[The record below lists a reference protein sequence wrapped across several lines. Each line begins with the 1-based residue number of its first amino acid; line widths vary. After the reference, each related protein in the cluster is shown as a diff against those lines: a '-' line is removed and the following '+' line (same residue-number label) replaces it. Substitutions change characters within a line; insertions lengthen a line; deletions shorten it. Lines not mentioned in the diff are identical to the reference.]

1 MIRPQLRFVIS
12 LLLAEGFLCL
22 PAYSQQDGN
31 ITTSDGIRIHY
42 LSNGEKNGHS
52 PMIFIPGWSF
62 TSQIWQTQLE
72 HFAKNRR
79 VIAIDP
85 RSQGD
90 STKTDGDNTPEA
102 RARDLRE
109 IIQQLELKN
118 VVLVG
123 WSQGV
128 QDVAAYVEQFGAD
141 SIAGFVLVDSPFSSG
156 PAEFKLHPQFSE
168 RLFELM
174 AIYSAHPKE
183 YYAGMIKSITK
194 HEISPEQLHQLTT
207 NSEKMSTTSGLAMLV
222 TDLFMVDRRPVL
234 KKLSKPT
241 LIIASAESKE
251 LESQREMQRSIPN
264 AQLEVIS
271 EAGHAVFIDQ
281 PKKFNHLLDMF
292 LEKLESQPKPNVGRD
307 EWQWPF
313 NDRRSLRT

>member
-1 MIRPQLRFVIS
+1 MIRAQLGVVIL
-12 LLLAEGFLCL
+12 LLLAEGFLCP

-31 ITTSDGIRIHY
+31 IATSDGIRIHY
-42 LSNGEKNGHS
+42 VSNGEKNSHS

-72 HFAKNRR
+72 HFAKHRR

-85 RSQGD
+85 RSQGE

-118 VVLVG
+118 VILVG

-128 QDVAAYVEQFGAD
+128 QDVAAYVEQFGTD

-156 PAEFKLHPQFSE
+156 PAEIKLHPEFSQQ
-168 RLFELM
+168 LFELM

-183 YYAGMIKSITK
+183 YYAGMVKSIIK

-222 TDLFMVDRRPVL
+222 TDLFTVDRRPVL

-264 AQLEVIS
+264 AQLEVVS

-281 PKKFNHLLDMF
+281 RKKFNHLLDLF
-292 LEKLESQPKPNVGRD
+292 LEKLESQPKP
-307 EWQWPF
+307 
-313 NDRRSLRT
+313 

>member
-1 MIRPQLRFVIS
+1 MLRPRLGFVIL

-42 LSNGEKNGHS
+42 VGNGEKNAHS

-72 HFAKNRR
+72 YFAKNRR

-118 VVLVG
+118 VVLIG

-128 QDVAAYVEQFGAD
+128 QDVAAYVEQFGTD

-156 PAEFKLHPQFSE
+156 PAEIKLHPEFSE

-183 YYAGMIKSITK
+183 YYAGMVKSIIK
-194 HEISPEQLHQLTT
+194 HEISPEQVHQLTT
-207 NSEKMSTTSGLAMLV
+207 NSEKMPTTSGLAMLV
-222 TDLFMVDRRPVL
+222 TDLFTVDRRAVL
-234 KKLSKPT
+234 KKLAKPT

-264 AQLEVIS
+264 AQLEVVS

-281 PKKFNHLLDMF
+281 PKKFNHVLDMF
-292 LEKLESQPKPNVGRD
+292 LEKLESQTKP
-307 EWQWPF
+307 
-313 NDRRSLRT
+313 

>member
-1 MIRPQLRFVIS
+1 MIRARLGLVIL
-12 LLLAEGFLCL
+12 LLLAEEFLCL

-42 LSNGEKNGHS
+42 LSNGETNGHS

-72 HFAKNRR
+72 LFAKNRR

-128 QDVAAYVEQFGAD
+128 QDVAAYVEQFGTD
-141 SIAGFVLVDSPFSSG
+141 SIAGFVLVDSAFSSG
-156 PAEFKLHPQFSE
+156 PAEIRLHPEFSE

-183 YYAGMIKSITK
+183 YYAGLVKSITK

-222 TDLFMVDRRPVL
+222 TDLFTVDRRAVL

-264 AQLEVIS
+264 AQFEVVS

-292 LEKLESQPKPNVGRD
+292 LEKLESRSKP
-307 EWQWPF
+307 
-313 NDRRSLRT
+313 

>member
-1 MIRPQLRFVIS
+1 ML
-12 LLLAEGFLCL
+12 LLLAGEFLCL

-42 LSNGEKNGHS
+42 LSNGEKNAHS

-109 IIQQLELKN
+109 IIEQLELKN

-128 QDVAAYVEQFGAD
+128 QDVAAYVEQFGTD

-194 HEISPEQLHQLTT
+194 HEISPEQLRQLTT

-222 TDLFMVDRRPVL
+222 TDLFTVDRRAVL

-264 AQLEVIS
+264 AQFEVVS
-271 EAGHAVFIDQ
+271 EADHAVFIDQ
-281 PKKFNHLLDMF
+281 PKKFNHLIDMF
-292 LEKLESQPKPNVGRD
+292 LEKLESQPKP
-307 EWQWPF
+307 
-313 NDRRSLRT
+313 

>member
-1 MIRPQLRFVIS
+1 MIRAQLRFVIL

-22 PAYSQQDGN
+22 PAYSQQDGT

-42 LSNGEKNGHS
+42 VSDGQKNSHS
-52 PMIFIPGWSF
+52 PVIFIPGWSF

-90 STKTDGDNTPEA
+90 STKTDDDNTPEA

-109 IIQQLELKN
+109 IIQKLELKN
-118 VVLVG
+118 VVLIG

-128 QDVAAYVEQFGAD
+128 QDVAAYVEQFGTD

-156 PAEFKLHPQFSE
+156 PAEIKLHPEFSQQ
-168 RLFELM
+168 LFQLM

-183 YYAGMIKSITK
+183 YYAGMIKSVIK
-194 HEISPEQLHQLTT
+194 HEISPEQLQQLTA

-222 TDLFMVDRRPVL
+222 TDLFTVDRRAVL

-251 LESQREMQRSIPN
+251 LESQREMQ
-264 AQLEVIS
+264 
-271 EAGHAVFIDQ
+271 
-281 PKKFNHLLDMF
+281 
-292 LEKLESQPKPNVGRD
+292 
-307 EWQWPF
+307 
-313 NDRRSLRT
+313 

>member
-1 MIRPQLRFVIS
+1 MIRPQLGFVIL

-22 PAYSQQDGN
+22 PAYSQQNGN

-42 LSNGEKNGHS
+42 VSNGETNGHS

-62 TSQIWQTQLE
+62 TSQIWRTQLE

-109 IIQQLELKN
+109 IIQKLELKN
-118 VVLVG
+118 AVLIG

-128 QDVAAYVEQFGAD
+128 QDVAAYVEQFGTH
-141 SIAGFVLVDSPFSSG
+141 SIAGIVLVDSPFSSG
-156 PAEFKLHPQFSE
+156 PAEFKLHPEFTEQ
-168 RLFELM
+168 LFELM
-174 AIYSAHPKE
+174 AIYSAHAKE
-183 YYAGMIKSITK
+183 YYAGMIKSIIK

-222 TDLFMVDRRPVL
+222 TDLFTVDRRPAL
-234 KKLSKPT
+234 KKMAKPT

-264 AQLEVIS
+264 AQLEVVS
-271 EAGHAVFIDQ
+271 EAGHAVFVDQ
-281 PKKFNHLLDMF
+281 PEKFNHLLDMF
-292 LEKLESQPKPNVGRD
+292 LEKLERQPKP
-307 EWQWPF
+307 
-313 NDRRSLRT
+313 

>member
-1 MIRPQLRFVIS
+1 MIRAQLGFVML
-12 LLLAEGFLCL
+12 LLLAGEFLCL

-42 LSNGEKNGHS
+42 LSNGEKNAHS

-109 IIQQLELKN
+109 IIEQLELKN

-128 QDVAAYVEQFGAD
+128 QDVAAYVEQFGTD

-194 HEISPEQLHQLTT
+194 HEISPEQLRQLTT

-222 TDLFMVDRRPVL
+222 TDLFTVDRRAVL

-264 AQLEVIS
+264 AQFEVVS
-271 EAGHAVFIDQ
+271 EADHAVFIDQ
-281 PKKFNHLLDMF
+281 PKKFNHLIDMF
-292 LEKLESQPKPNVGRD
+292 LEKLESQPKP
-307 EWQWPF
+307 
-313 NDRRSLRT
+313 

>member
-1 MIRPQLRFVIS
+1 MFRAQLGFVML
-12 LLLAEGFLCL
+12 LLLAGEFLCL

-42 LSNGEKNGHS
+42 LSNGEKNAHS

-109 IIQQLELKN
+109 IIEQLELKN

-128 QDVAAYVEQFGAD
+128 QDVAAYVEQFGTD

-194 HEISPEQLHQLTT
+194 HEISPEQLRQLTT

-222 TDLFMVDRRPVL
+222 TDLFTVDRRAVL

-264 AQLEVIS
+264 AQFEVVS
-271 EAGHAVFIDQ
+271 EADHAVFIDQ
-281 PKKFNHLLDMF
+281 PKKFNHLIDMF
-292 LEKLESQPKPNVGRD
+292 LEKLESQPKP
-307 EWQWPF
+307 
-313 NDRRSLRT
+313 

>member
-1 MIRPQLRFVIS
+1 MIRVQLRFVIF
-12 LLLAEGFLCL
+12 LLLAEGFLSL

-42 LSNGEKNGHS
+42 VSDGEKNSHS
-52 PMIFIPGWSF
+52 PVIFIPGWSF
-62 TSQIWQTQLE
+62 TSQIWQTQME

-102 RARDLRE
+102 RSRDLRE
-109 IIQQLELKN
+109 IIQKLELKN
-118 VVLVG
+118 VLLVG

-128 QDVAAYVEQFGAD
+128 QDVAAYVEQFGTD
-141 SIAGFVLVDSPFSSG
+141 SIAGFVLVDSPFAAG
-156 PAEFKLHPQFSE
+156 PAEIKLHPEFSE
-168 RLFELM
+168 QLFELM
-174 AIYSAHPKE
+174 AVYSAHPKE
-183 YYAGMIKSITK
+183 YYAGMIKSVIK
-194 HEISPEQLHQLTT
+194 HEISPEQLQQLTA
-207 NSEKMSTTSGLAMLV
+207 NCEKMSTTTGLAMLM
-222 TDLFMVDRRPVL
+222 TDLFTVDRRPAL

-241 LIIASAESKE
+241 LIIASGESKE

-264 AQLEVIS
+264 AQLEVVS

-281 PKKFNHLLDMF
+281 AKKFNHLLDMF
-292 LEKLESQPKPNVGRD
+292 LEKLESQAKP
-307 EWQWPF
+307 
-313 NDRRSLRT
+313 

>member
-1 MIRPQLRFVIS
+1 MIRAQLRFVIF
-12 LLLAEGFLCL
+12 LLLAEGFLSL

-42 LSNGEKNGHS
+42 VSDGEKNSHS
-52 PMIFIPGWSF
+52 PIIFIPGWSF

-72 HFAKNRR
+72 HFSKNRR

-109 IIQQLELKN
+109 IIQKLELKN
-118 VVLVG
+118 AVLIG

-128 QDVAAYVEQFGAD
+128 QDVAAYVEQFGTD
-141 SIAGFVLVDSPFSSG
+141 SIAGIVLVDSPFSSG
-156 PAEFKLHPQFSE
+156 PAEFKLHPEFTEQ
-168 RLFELM
+168 LFELM

-183 YYAGMIKSITK
+183 YYAGMIKSIIK

-222 TDLFMVDRRPVL
+222 TDLFTVDRRPAL
-234 KKLSKPT
+234 KKMAKPT

-264 AQLEVIS
+264 AQLEVVS

-292 LEKLESQPKPNVGRD
+292 LEKLERRPKP
-307 EWQWPF
+307 
-313 NDRRSLRT
+313 

>member
-1 MIRPQLRFVIS
+1 MIRAQLGFVML
-12 LLLAEGFLCL
+12 LLLAGEFLCL

-42 LSNGEKNGHS
+42 LSNGEKNAHS

-128 QDVAAYVEQFGAD
+128 QDVAAYVEQFGTD

-174 AIYSAHPKE
+174 AICSAHPKE

-194 HEISPEQLHQLTT
+194 HEISPEQLRQLTT

-222 TDLFMVDRRPVL
+222 TDLFTVDRRAVL

-264 AQLEVIS
+264 AQFEVVS
-271 EAGHAVFIDQ
+271 EADHAVFIDQ
-281 PKKFNHLLDMF
+281 PKKFNNLIDMF
-292 LEKLESQPKPNVGRD
+292 LEKLESQPKP
-307 EWQWPF
+307 
-313 NDRRSLRT
+313 

>member
-1 MIRPQLRFVIS
+1 
-12 LLLAEGFLCL
+12 LLLAEGFLSL

-42 LSNGEKNGHS
+42 VSDGEKNSHS
-52 PMIFIPGWSF
+52 PVIFIPGWSF
-62 TSQIWQTQLE
+62 TSRIWQTQLE

-102 RARDLRE
+102 RSRDLRD
-109 IIQQLELKN
+109 IIQQLQLKN

-128 QDVAAYVEQFGAD
+128 QDVAAYVEQFGTD
-141 SIAGFVLVDSPFSSG
+141 SIAGFVLVDSPFAAG
-156 PAEFKLHPQFSE
+156 PAEIKLHPKFSE
-168 RLFELM
+168 QLFELM
-174 AIYSAHPKE
+174 AVYSAHPKE
-183 YYAGMIKSITK
+183 YYAGMIKSVIK
-194 HEISPEQLHQLTT
+194 HEISPEQLQQLTA
-207 NSEKMSTTSGLAMLV
+207 NSEKVSTTTGLAMLM
-222 TDLFMVDRRPVL
+222 TDLFTVDRRPAL
-234 KKLSKPT
+234 KKMAKPT
-241 LIIASAESKE
+241 LIIASSESKE

-264 AQLEVIS
+264 AQLEVVS

-281 PKKFNHLLDMF
+281 PKKFNHLLDTF
-292 LEKLESQPKPNVGRD
+292 FEKLESQAKSYR
-307 EWQWPF
+307 
-313 NDRRSLRT
+313 